1 VTKHHI
7 GSPEAQIRTLIDTKG
22 KITFAEFMDVALFH
36 RDGGYYVN
44 VSASGPNHDYY
55 TSPGAHPAF
64 AASIAI
70 QLIKMWEFLKCPTRF
85 DVVEIGAGNG
95 ILAEDITRY
104 SRNISEQFHKS
115 LHYLAIDRSGVQ
127 NNEDNPDYD
136 RIISSKI
143 PVRDMVGC
151 FISNELLDSFPVHRF
166 QVKNGS
172 IKEIYVTI
180 KNDKLTEILS
190 SPSTPLIEQKI
201 SDLGYT
207 LPDKYKGEV
216 NLNLGPWISDV
227 YNSLTKGFVITVD
240 YGHLSEK
247 LYSPMKTVGTL
258 DTYFRNTRSL
268 DIYENIGKQDITA
281 HVDFSSLIFE
291 GEAVGFKTLEFST
304 QSKYLSN
311 FYIAKWLQELRVQKI
326 PRSTI
331 EANTLAMRELTRED
345 GLGKFKV
352 LIQEKNTGSTSQMI
366 SPDNTAINLPIP
378 FLRSDHV
385 KLMENKYPHTQWQ
398 LEELWQE

>member
-1 VTKHHI
+1 MTKHHI
-7 GSPEAQIRTLIDTKG
+7 GSPEAQIRTLIATKG

-36 RDGGYYVN
+36 PDGGYYVN
-44 VSASGPNHDYY
+44 ASASGPNCDYY
-55 TSPGAHPAF
+55 TSPRAHPAF

-85 DVVEIGAGNG
+85 HVVEIGAGNG

-104 SRNISEQFHKS
+104 SKNLSRKFSKS

-127 NNEDNPDYD
+127 NNEETTDYD

-151 FISNELLDSFPVHRF
+151 LISNELLDSFPVHRF

-172 IKEIYVTI
+172 IKEIYVTLR
-180 KNDKLTEILS
+180 NDKFTEILS

-201 SDLGYT
+201 INLGYT
-207 LPDKYKGEV
+207 LPNRYTGEV

-227 YNSLTKGFVITVD
+227 YNSLTKGFVITID
-240 YGHLSEK
+240 YGHLSK
-247 LYSPMKTVGTL
+247 ILYSPMKTVGTL

-268 DIYENIGKQDITA
+268 NIYENIGKQDITA

-291 GEAVGFKTLEFST
+291 GEAVGFKTLKFST
-304 QSKYLSN
+304 QSEYLSD
-311 FYIAKWLQELRVQKI
+311 FYISRWLQELRVQNI

-331 EANTLAMRELTRED
+331 EANTMAMRELTRED

-352 LIQEKNTGSTSQMI
+352 LIQEKNTGSNTQML
-366 SPDNTAINLPIP
+366 SPDNTATNLPIP
-378 FLRSDHV
+378 LLRSNHV

>member
-1 VTKHHI
+1 
-7 GSPEAQIRTLIDTKG
+7 
-22 KITFAEFMDVALFH
+22 
-36 RDGGYYVN
+36 
-44 VSASGPNHDYY
+44 
-55 TSPGAHPAF
+55 
-64 AASIAI
+64 
-70 QLIKMWEFLKCPTRF
+70 
-85 DVVEIGAGNG
+85 
-95 ILAEDITRY
+95 
-104 SRNISEQFHKS
+104 
-115 LHYLAIDRSGVQ
+115 IDRSGVQ